1 MNIETLIAQIKSER
15 VVPVVVIDDAKYA
28 VPLAKALVAGGV
40 HSIEITFRTD
50 AAEESIRRVSEEVPE
65 MLVGAGTLITPDQVK
80 AAVDAGSK
88 FAVAP
93 GCREVI
99 VKTAQDLG
107 LPFFPG
113 VMTPTDVENGLS
125 YGCNILKFFPAESA
139 GGVKHL
145 KSLIA
150 PYQNQGIQFIPTGG
164 IDETKAKDYLAL
176 SQVLA
181 VGGSWLAPKAIVQ
194 SGDWAGIEKIAR
206 ETLANIA

>member
-1 MNIETLIAQIKSER
+1 MNIEALVEQIRSER

-40 HSIEITFRTD
+40 HSIEITFRTA

-65 MLVGAGTLITPDQVK
+65 MLVGAGTLITVDQVK
-80 AAVDAGSK
+80 AAVTAGAK

-99 VKTAQDLG
+99 VKSAQDNG

-113 VMTPTDVENGLS
+113 VMTPTDVENALS
-125 YGCNILKFFPAESA
+125 YGCKILKFFPAESA

-164 IDETKAKDYLAL
+164 IDQVKARDYLAL
-176 SQVLA
+176 APVLA
-181 VGGSWLAPKAIVQ
+181 VGGSWLAPKDIVQ
-194 SGDWAGIEKIAR
+194 AEKWDEIERIAK
-206 ETLANIA
+206 ETLININ